1 MLYHRLVFFHNQ
13 IHGLAMI
20 SPLSSIFANTF
31 MVFYES
37 NSLNEYI
44 LKKYFFYLRYVDD
57 ILAVF
62 EKEQGSLNFSI
73 FLNNKHAHIKFTL
86 EKQVNHFITFLDVF
100 ISGIA
105 NQNLTLQTY
114 HKSTYTE
121 FTLNFKSFSSFS
133 YKISLS
139 KCLVDTSFKICNNWN
154 SFHKDIDS
162 IKSKLIKNAYAP
174 FVINKVIKNYSSHTF
189 SGNQNQLKDTSD
201 VYYFKIPYIGNLLHH
216 IKNKKQTF

>member
-1 MLYHRLVFFHNQ
+1 MLYHRLAFFHNQ

-44 LKKYFFYLRYVDD
+44 LKKSFFYLRYVDD

-86 EKQVNHFITFLDVF
+86 EKQFHHF
-100 ISGIA
+100 
-105 NQNLTLQTY
+105 
-114 HKSTYTE
+114 
-121 FTLNFKSFSSFS
+121 
-133 YKISLS
+133 
-139 KCLVDTSFKICNNWN
+139 
-154 SFHKDIDS
+154 
-162 IKSKLIKNAYAP
+162 P
-174 FVINKVIKNYSSHTF
+174 
-189 SGNQNQLKDTSD
+189 
-201 VYYFKIPYIGNLLHH
+201 
-216 IKNKKQTF
+216 